1 MGKFLYLE
9 AKRKIVEMIQGGD
22 FGSNDKILSE
32 RELAD
37 ILGYS
42 RMTVKKAIGSLVEDG
57 VLYKKRGAGTFL
69 SNEGHSNR
77 FEVGDESPLSLT
89 QGIRI
94 KGMESSS
101 FVESFKL
108 VYDDPELMAVF
119 PEYFEFFEL
128 IRVRE
133 ANEDKVSLQIAYFPF
148 RLFKDAHRYDFGS
161 FSLYDYMEYKNKRPV
176 KFKKQLYASRVE
188 DEKQFS
194 KINMRPGEYVLC
206 IEYCGYTD
214 QNELVEYTKSFFN
227 PEKITF
233 NVETDY

>member
-108 VYDDPELMAVF
+108 VYDDPELMAV
-119 PEYFEFFEL
+119 E
-128 IRVRE
+128 
-133 ANEDKVSLQIAYFPF
+133 
-148 RLFKDAHRYDFGS
+148 
-161 FSLYDYMEYKNKRPV
+161 
-176 KFKKQLYASRVE
+176 
-188 DEKQFS
+188 
-194 KINMRPGEYVLC
+194 
-206 IEYCGYTD
+206 
-214 QNELVEYTKSFFN
+214 
-227 PEKITF
+227 
-233 NVETDY
+233 